1 MGTGPLIR
9 KGQFGFVCWDTDHR
23 TASEKRGLD
32 KLVANQAEHRLLLP
46 SRLEKIL
53 SSVLDGATQPAV
65 GFRFAMARRSV

>member
-1 MGTGPLIR
+1 MGTGLLIR
-9 KGQFGFVCWDTDHR
+9 KGQFGFIETDHR
-23 TASEKRGLD
+23 TAREKRGLD
-32 KLVANQAEHRLLLP
+32 KLVADQAEHRLLLP